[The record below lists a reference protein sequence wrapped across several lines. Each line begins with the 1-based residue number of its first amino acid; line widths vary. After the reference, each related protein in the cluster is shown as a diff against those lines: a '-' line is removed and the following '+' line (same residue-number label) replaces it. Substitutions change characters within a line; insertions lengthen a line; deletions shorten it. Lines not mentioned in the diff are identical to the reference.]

1 MAKLYEINAAI
12 EECIDM
18 ETGEIIAP
26 EKLETLQMDKREKL
40 RNIAFVAL
48 NAAADAKAY
57 EEQKK
62 KFAVREKAAKATVA
76 WAKATLAHELG
87 GRAMK
92 EAEFSIS
99 YRKSEAIEV
108 ADGAIEK
115 LPDEFKVFAPPRAN
129 KEALKEAIKNGAVF
143 EGVQVVEKSN
153 IQIK

>member
-1 MAKLYEINAAI
+1 MATLFEINQEILA
-12 EECIDM
+12 CIDM

-26 EKLETLQMDKREKL
+26 EKLEHLQMDKHEKL

-62 KFAVREKAAKATVA
+62 KFAAREKAAKATVE
-76 WAKATLAHELG
+76 WAKETLARELAG
-87 GRAMK
+87 QKMK

-99 YRKSEAIEV
+99 YRKSEAVEV
-108 ADGAIEK
+108 ADETAV
-115 LPDEFKVFAPPRAN
+115 PDEFRIPQPDKIDRA
-129 KEALKEAIKNGAVF
+129 ALKAALKNGAVIA
-143 EGVQVVEKSN
+143 GAQIVERQN